1 MTRNTSLANA
11 LTVKLKSIVTAKHFA
26 DAHTRLFAAK
36 FAAIVA
42 AMGVVDMTH
51 DNVTD
56 IVEPSN
62 AEQSEW
68 LDATRDYV
76 RALETQNATLRK
88 QLENAREAL
97 GFYANLPCN
106 LEFGV
111 VNECPYDD
119 GATAREAL
127 KGQP

>member
-1 MTRNTSLANA
+1 MTS
-11 LTVKLKSIVTAKHFA
+11 
-26 DAHTRLFAAK
+26 
-36 FAAIVA
+36 
-42 AMGVVDMTH
+42 H

-76 RALETQNATLRK
+76 HALETQNATLRANIATKADWIEKTINDMAVQDATIATLRK
-88 QLENAREAL
+88 QLENARSEAIEEAARL
-97 GFYANLPCN
+97 SYTTVA
-106 LEFGV
+106 
-111 VNECPYDD
+111 
-119 GATAREAL
+119 GAHGSHKIAGYVADVIRAL